1 MRSPAC
7 CIGLVMDAVPNHHV
21 ILSSGHT
28 PSHCKDQLPVKGFP
42 QEIKDLPTLLSVGK
56 IGRPVSATEMLAIS
70 LAILHVI
77 VNDDGASI
85 VTLAPG
91 VLIHIVRHG
100 TVGLIPCHAAKD
112 GHANGAFG
120 PFLVA
125 DQLEQAVLMILVRA
139 PQHEDV
145 VIVAGR

>member
-1 MRSPAC
+1 MRSPARR
-7 CIGLVMDAVPNHHV
+7 IGLVMDAVPDHHV
-21 ILSSGHT
+21 ILPSGHT
-28 PSHCKDQLPVKGFP
+28 PSHRKDQLPVKGFL
-42 QEIKDLPTLLSVGK
+42 QEVKDLPTLLVVGK
-56 IGRPVSATEMLAIS
+56 IGRPVRATEMLAIPV
-70 LAILHVI
+70 ATLHVI

-85 VTLAPG
+85 VALALG
-91 VLIHIVRHG
+91 VLFHIVSHG
-100 TVGLIPCHAAKD
+100 AVGLIPCHAAKD

-125 DQLEQAVLMILVRA
+125 DQLEQAVLVILVRA